1 MKLKILKSICTNNF
15 NDIYLVD
22 KIQRI
27 WREASIH
34 FPKNKVATYGV
45 YHKYSSNYKGDYTLS
60 IAIEGDSNNSET
72 TLTIPDDT
80 KYEQF
85 QVDLKDELGVI
96 NTWKKIWELEEKGK
110 LKRAYTYDFE
120 KYDPNGKIEIF
131 IAIP

>member
-1 MKLKILKSICTNNF
+1 
-15 NDIYLVD
+15 VD

-34 FPKNKVATYGV
+34 FPQKKVATYGV

-60 IAIEGDSNNSET
+60 IAIADDSDNKET

-80 KYEQF
+80 KYKQF

-96 NTWKKIWELEEKGK
+96 NTWKKIWELEEKGE

-120 KYDPNGKIEIF
+120 KYNPNGEIEIF
-131 IAIP
+131 IAIA